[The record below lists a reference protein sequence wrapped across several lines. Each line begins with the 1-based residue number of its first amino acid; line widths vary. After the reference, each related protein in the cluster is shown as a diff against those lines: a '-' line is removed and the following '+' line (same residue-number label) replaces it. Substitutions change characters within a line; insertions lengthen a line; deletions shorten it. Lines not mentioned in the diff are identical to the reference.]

1 MQRMQKAA
9 LILAVLL
16 SGIVYAR
23 PVPQRTLDD
32 FFRDFTT
39 QWMRANPNLAASTR
53 YFTGA
58 EQDRL
63 EREIGFQHLA
73 QKLGERDD
81 MKVLLAGREFIE
93 MVARQGRQLGRE
105 RNIQDGFPAG
115 LFGSVPQGGSFS
127 RARESFDEADFL
139 ARVGEARL
147 RLRPGRGHIILLPQL
162 LDPDG

>member
-1 MQRMQKAA
+1 MQKVRNIA

-16 SGIVYAR
+16 

-63 EREIGFQHLA
+63 EREIA
-73 QKLGERDD
+73 PATTDRRRERIR
-81 MKVLLAGREFIE
+81 L
-93 MVARQGRQLGRE
+93 ARQGLAE
-105 RNIQDGFPAG
+105 LEKFD
-115 LFGSVPQGGSFS
+115 
-127 RARESFDEADFL
+127 RAQMTDTQ
-139 ARVGEARL
+139 RVST
-147 RLRPGRGHIILLPQL
+147 
-162 LDPDG
+162 DV